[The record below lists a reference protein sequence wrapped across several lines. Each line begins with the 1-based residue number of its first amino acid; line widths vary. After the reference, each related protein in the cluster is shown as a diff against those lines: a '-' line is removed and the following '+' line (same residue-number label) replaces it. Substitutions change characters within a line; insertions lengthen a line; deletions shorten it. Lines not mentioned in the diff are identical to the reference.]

1 VSTPLT
7 TVERIAALAL
17 PREAREFVVADLY
30 EESAGAGRRS
40 GRWRAIQML
49 RIGGRYH
56 TECYRDLDDRL
67 RIASLATI
75 VLGVLWMVTA
85 ATNTT
90 FANGETYFSDPIARA
105 MIRFW
110 SASHITSALAAGLA
124 AGRIRLVA
132 EHAAES
138 RWHVAMGGAVVC
150 IAWHGGAAGVVAAV
164 CLLAAT
170 WLGDLTRKGLVRSN
184 QEANA

>member
-7 TVERIAALAL
+7 TLERVAALAL

-30 EESAGAGRRS
+30 EESAGVAQRG
-40 GRWRAIQML
+40 GRWRAIQLL
-49 RIGGRYH
+49 RIGCRYH
-56 TECYRDLDDRL
+56 AECYRDLDDRL

-75 VLGVLWMVTA
+75 VLGVLWMVTG
-85 ATNTT
+85 ATDST

-110 SASHITSALAAGLA
+110 GASHITSALAAGLV
-124 AGRIRLVA
+124 AGRLRLIA

-138 RWHVAMGGAVVC
+138 RWHIAMGGAVLCV
-150 IAWHGGAAGVVAAV
+150 AWHGGAAGVVAAL

-170 WLGDLTRKGLVRSN
+170 WLGDRTRRDS
-184 QEANA
+184 EAGGAETVS